1 MWRPAHAPPCLPVV
15 PIFGA
20 ASETG
25 LPRWLLTGCLW
36 PEAMAQLCT
45 RARIRAGGE
54 ADHEPLLCLD
64 WKRNSSFTQ
73 GLFTEASLPQIVGIV
88 PVGIVQTKSSHGF
101 TGLPDRHRSSQEF
114 VCAHNE
120 RFWVFS
126 SILMTAENN
135 KNMFLMLWS
144 QLSGQGDT
152 VTAALK
158 CFLVVGSAPTQ
169 LQRPRLILLAL

>member
-1 MWRPAHAPPCLPVV
+1 MLLRVFLWFLSLGPT
-15 PIFGA
+15 
-20 ASETG
+20 SETG
-25 LPRWLLTGCLW
+25 LPRWLLAGCLW
-36 PEAMAQLCT
+36 PEAVARLCT
-45 RARIRAGGE
+45 RARIRASGE

-88 PVGIVQTKSSHGF
+88 PVGITQTKSSHGF
-101 TGLPDRHRSSQEF
+101 AGLPDRHRSSREF

-169 LQRPRLILLAL
+169 LQRQSRLILSAL

>member
-1 MWRPAHAPPCLPVV
+1 MEIACAPPCLPVV

-25 LPRWLLTGCLW
+25 LPRWLLAGCLW
-36 PEAMAQLCT
+36 PEAVLKLYT

-73 GLFTEASLPQIVGIV
+73 GLFTEASLPWIVGIV
-88 PVGIVQTKSSHGF
+88 PVGIAQTKSSHGF
-101 TGLPDRHRSSQEF
+101 AGLPDRHWSSREF
-114 VCAHNE
+114 VYAYNE
-120 RFWVFS
+120 TFWVFS

-158 CFLVVGSAPTQ
+158 YFLVAGSAPTQ
-169 LQRPRLILLAL
+169 L